1 MALANEGVDVTLT
14 ARGAEALKKTAD
26 EIRKAYPAVT
36 VTEVAGDITT
46 PAGREAALKA
56 CPDPDILI
64 NNAGGPPPGDFRD
77 WTRDDWIKAI
87 DANMLTPIELIKAT
101 VDGMMARRFGRIVNI
116 TSAAVKAPIDM
127 LGLSNG
133 ARAGLT
139 GFVAGLARK
148 AVISNVTINEPAAR
162 PVRHRPPARRGQSG
176 SREARHHGGPGVCR
190 ARQAKSGRTVRR
202 ARGVRLCLRLP
213 VRRQGRL
220 HHRAEHPARR
230 RRVSGHAMKAVWYE
244 RSGPAPEVLTYGEMP
259 TPVAGPGEV
268 RVRLEA
274 SGVNP
279 ADVGRRG
286 GGYRAMEYPR
296 VIPNS
301 DGAGIID
308 QVGDGV
314 TRLKIGQRVWLFNG
328 QRNGRAF
335 GTAAEY
341 IALAEHLVTPLPDN
355 LSFAEGAT
363 LGIPAMTAW
372 TCLYC
377 DGPIV
382 GQTVLVTGGAGAV
395 GHYAVQLA
403 KWGGAKVIATVSSAA
418 KAEQARLAGADL
430 VINYRTE
437 DVVAKAMAFTGQR
450 GVDRVVDVDFG
461 GNIETTLK
469 LMGMNST
476 IAVYATNG
484 NRTPVVPMR
493 ELMEKCIALRAL
505 VLFALPQ
512 PLLAA
517 AQADISKWLAAGPRI
532 HNVAAQFALSDTAQA
547 HLAVEKGDKLG
558 TVIVDCA
565 R

>member
-1 MALANEGVDVTLT
+1 M
-14 ARGAEALKKTAD
+14 R
-26 EIRKAYPAVT
+26 
-36 VTEVAGDITT
+36 
-46 PAGREAALKA
+46 
-56 CPDPDILI
+56 
-64 NNAGGPPPGDFRD
+64 
-77 WTRDDWIKAI
+77 
-87 DANMLTPIELIKAT
+87 
-101 VDGMMARRFGRIVNI
+101 
-116 TSAAVKAPIDM
+116 
-127 LGLSNG
+127 
-133 ARAGLT
+133 
-139 GFVAGLARK
+139 
-148 AVISNVTINEPAAR
+148 
-162 PVRHRPPARRGQSG
+162 
-176 SREARHHGGPGVCR
+176 
-190 ARQAKSGRTVRR
+190 
-202 ARGVRLCLRLP
+202 
-213 VRRQGRL
+213 
-220 HHRAEHPARR
+220 
-230 RRVSGHAMKAVWYE
+230 AVWYE
-244 RSGPAPEVLTYGEMP
+244 RTGPATDVLTYGEMP
-259 TPVAGPGEV
+259 TPFAGPGEV
-268 RVRLEA
+268 RIKRKAWAVK
-274 SGVNP
+274 P

-308 QVGDGV
+308 QVGNGV
-314 TRLKIGQRVWLFNG
+314 TRLSVGQRVWLFNG

-355 LSFAEGAT
+355 LSFAQGAT

-372 TCLYC
+372 TCLFG
-377 DGPIV
+377 DGPIA
-382 GQTVLVTGGAGAV
+382 GKTVLVTGGAGAV

-403 KWGGAKVIATVSSAA
+403 KWGGARVIATVSSAA

-430 VINYRTE
+430 TVNYKTD
-437 DVVAKAMAFTGQR
+437 DVVAKALAFTSQR

-461 GNIETTLK
+461 GNIGTTLK

-505 VLFALPQ
+505 VLFALP
-512 PLLAA
+512 PALLAA
-517 AQADISKWLAAGPRI
+517 AQADISKWLAAGTRL

>member
-1 MALANEGVDVTLT
+1 
-14 ARGAEALKKTAD
+14 
-26 EIRKAYPAVT
+26 
-36 VTEVAGDITT
+36 
-46 PAGREAALKA
+46 
-56 CPDPDILI
+56 
-64 NNAGGPPPGDFRD
+64 
-77 WTRDDWIKAI
+77 
-87 DANMLTPIELIKAT
+87 
-101 VDGMMARRFGRIVNI
+101 
-116 TSAAVKAPIDM
+116 
-127 LGLSNG
+127 
-133 ARAGLT
+133 
-139 GFVAGLARK
+139 
-148 AVISNVTINEPAAR
+148 
-162 PVRHRPPARRGQSG
+162 
-176 SREARHHGGPGVCR
+176 
-190 ARQAKSGRTVRR
+190 
-202 ARGVRLCLRLP
+202 
-213 VRRQGRL
+213 
-220 HHRAEHPARR
+220 
-230 RRVSGHAMKAVWYE
+230 MKAVWYE
-244 RSGPAPEVLTYGEMP
+244 RCGAAPTVLTVGEMP
-259 TPVAGPGEV
+259 TPEAGPGDV

-274 SGVNP
+274 SGVTP
-279 ADVGRRG
+279 ADVGRRAG
-286 GGYRAMEYPR
+286 NYRGLEFPR

-308 QVGDGV
+308 QLGEGVTKFAVGD
-314 TRLKIGQRVWLFNG
+314 RVWLFNG

-341 IALAEHLVTPLPDN
+341 ITLADYLVTPLPEDV
-355 LSFAEGAT
+355 SFAAGAT
-363 LGIPAMTAW
+363 LGIPCMTAW
-372 TCLYC
+372 CSLFA
-377 DGPIV
+377 DGPIT

-403 KWGGAKVIATVSSAA
+403 KWGGAQVIATVSSAA

-430 VINYRTE
+430 VINYKT
-437 DVVAKAMAFTGQR
+437 DNVVAETMAFTSQR
-450 GVDRVVDVDFG
+450 GADRVVDVDFG

-532 HNVAAQFALSDTAQA
+532 HNVAGQFALSDTAQA
-547 HLAVEKGDKLG
+547 HQAVEKGDKLG